1 MQSITNH
8 GLRVTIN
15 EGQSN
20 GAMPANHFQWYH
32 NLRIPV
38 VDGAMVLSLNVTM
51 RVPYDLMKTAVDYL
65 CYSI

>member
-38 VDGAMVLSLNVTM
+38 VDGAMV
-51 RVPYDLMKTAVDYL
+51 
-65 CYSI
+65 